1 MYYACFRFGTPSDYF
16 DLARKRTT
24 QFPTLNGDFYVYSDI
39 FSSGYPAYWSGY
51 FTTRPYMKQLSRHV
65 EASLRSAEILF
76 SLTYPKHKEELVSD
90 YPTKLAVA
98 RQHLALFQHHDAI
111 TGTGK
116 TRQETKLGNFIHFW
130 KHILVDLCGFLN
142 SCM

>member
-1 MYYACFRFGTPSDYF
+1 MGMDFNYQAAHAWFLNLDRLIQAVTEAEPGVNIFYSTPACYLRSLQASQVSWPTKQDDFLPYASD
-16 DLARKRTT
+16 
-24 QFPTLNGDFYVYSDI
+24 PH
-39 FSSGYPAYWSGY
+39 AYWSGY

-116 TRQETKLGNFIHFW
+116 TRY
-130 KHILVDLCGFLN
+130 
-142 SCM
+142 